1 VFNEFLRLVSD
12 ASGWAYV
19 IVLVLSLLDAV
30 LPIVPSEASVIT
42 AGVVAATGG
51 INLEL
56 VILAAAVGA
65 FLGDN
70 TAYLIGHRFGAR
82 ARKRFFHG
90 KKSQKTLEWADAQ
103 LAKRGGELIA
113 VARFIP
119 GGRTAVTLSAGTLHY
134 PWRRFMVF
142 DAIAAVLWAS
152 YAALLGYFGGQ
163 AFEGAAWKGLIVA
176 LATGLALTGLI
187 EVVRWLLAR
196 ARSRR
201 HTEPAQIRR
210 EERSPTS
217 SPSGR

>member
-12 ASGWAYV
+12 ASGWAYA

-70 TAYLIGHRFGAR
+70 AAYLIGYRFGAR

-90 KKSQKTLEWADAQ
+90 KKSQRSLEWAEGQ
-103 LAKRGGELIA
+103 LDKRGGELIA

-119 GGRTAVTLSAGTLHY
+119 GGRTAVTLSAGTLHFA
-134 PWRRFMVF
+134 WRRFIVF

-163 AFEGAAWKGLIVA
+163 AFEGSAWKGLIVA

-187 EVVRWLLAR
+187 EVVRWLLN
-196 ARSRR
+196 RSRR
-201 HTEPAQIRR
+201 HRTEPGETSK

-217 SPSGR
+217 SPSPR

>member
-1 VFNEFLRLVSD
+1 MFDQFLRLVSE

-19 IVLVLSLLDAV
+19 IVLALAVLDAV
-30 LPIVPSEASVIT
+30 LPIVPSETAVIT

-51 INLEL
+51 MNLEL

-70 TAYLIGHRFGAR
+70 TAYLIGYRFGAR
-82 ARKRFFHG
+82 AREKFFHG
-90 KKSQKTLEWADAQ
+90 KKSQRSLDWAEQQ
-103 LAKRGGELIA
+103 LNKRGGELIA

-119 GGRTAVTLSAGTLHY
+119 GGRTAVTLSAGTLRFT
-134 PWRRFMVF
+134 WRRFAVF
-142 DAIAAVLWAS
+142 DAIAAVLWAA

-176 LATGLALTGLI
+176 VATGLALTGLI
-187 EVVRWLLAR
+187 EVVRWLLKR
-196 ARSRR
+196 NRSRR
-201 HTEPAQIRR
+201 AEPAETIHD

-217 SPSGR
+217 GPSRR